1 MPHSAEFIC
10 QIETFKK
17 KAYMEE
23 GKFLEKMRTIFI
35 DKDVLQFAREF
46 YVHLMSEDL
55 KNSCKKVNQV
65 LCNP

>member
-1 MPHSAEFIC
+1 
-10 QIETFKK
+10 
-17 KAYMEE
+17 MEE